1 MVDEFMPILQSQ
13 TMEELGAHVGSFCR
27 EAGYQTYM
35 YSVVSSG
42 SAGETA
48 FSHIISNCPAWQD
61 VYAERRYANIDPI
74 LAHARTSSLPLRW
87 ERAMYS
93 SGEQRCLEA
102 DARRFGLVHGLSLP
116 VRGHRGDIGV
126 LSVASDGSEGIPAHD
141 LGQTAKLS
149 LLCAYIE
156 EKVTMVARET
166 KGQGTTRMSGMS
178 SRERQCLQWCSA
190 GKTSWEIGE
199 ILGITERTVNFHIGN
214 VVRKLNAK
222 GRRHAVTKAISLGL
236 LCV

>member
-1 MVDEFMPILQSQ
+1 M
-13 TMEELGAHVGSFCR
+13 GSFCR

-48 FSHIISNCPAWQD
+48 FSHHLELPGQD

-156 EKVTMVARET
+156 EKVTMIARET
-166 KGQGTTRMSGMS
+166 KGQGTTRMSGMAHANGNACNGVPPA
-178 SRERQCLQWCSA
+178 RRAGRSA
-190 GKTSWEIGE
+190 RFSASPNEP
-199 ILGITERTVNFHIGN
+199 
-214 VVRKLNAK
+214 
-222 GRRHAVTKAISLGL
+222 
-236 LCV
+236 